1 MVSDVAKVKV
11 PSEATARSSPPLF
24 RSTSPLPV
32 RPLTVPPTVYLGG
45 GLVTQ
50 LTETLVTLAPATV
63 PEPFETVQLW
73 PEGGLATVTA

>member
-1 MVSDVAKVKV
+1 M
-11 PSEATARSSPPLF
+11 
-24 RSTSPLPV
+24 
-32 RPLTVPPTVYLGG
+32 YLGG

-73 PEGGLATVTA
+73 PGGWVATLTE